1 MSLLSNKIEVRWFG
15 AEPLGFRGFAFSF
28 FLPVEQRMLYVVYIQ
43 TLMALGSL
51 ISLSQ
56 KRSSVLTHWKK
67 KKSVKPQLFW
77 PSHTLTTFKK
87 HHMGMADS
95 FFFSLFVSSPSLSFL
110 SFPSILNSQI
120 TLPIKG
126 KIFINKFKTLSTD
139 YLVIVNLLSNIHLVV
154 LYLLFVSL
162 KIHKICLI
170 WQNLI
175 IFK

>member
-1 MSLLSNKIEVRWFG
+1 MSLLSNKIEVRWLA

-28 FLPVEQRMLYVVYIQ
+28 FLPVQQRMLYVVYIQ

-110 SFPSILNSQI
+110 SFPPFWTVKLHCPSKVKYSL
-120 TLPIKG
+120 T
-126 KIFINKFKTLSTD
+126 
-139 YLVIVNLLSNIHLVV
+139 
-154 LYLLFVSL
+154 SL
-162 KIHKICLI
+162 KHYPLTI
-170 WQNLI
+170 
-175 IFK
+175 